1 MSKHAVILLLFFIT
15 ALNLGEPAVTKGLK
29 IDNAYLA
36 NPASGL
42 ISRPLITQGYLLN
55 RGYVSRPDLKTQN
68 RPSNSRT
75 LLKTVVTAYT
85 SSPEE
90 TDETPFI
97 TASGNYAQFGVA
109 AANFL
114 PLGTQIRLP
123 KLFGEQIFVVE
134 DRLNS
139 RYNNRVDIWLP
150 AKNDAQNFGVKV
162 SEIEIF

>member
-1 MSKHAVILLLFFIT
+1 M
-15 ALNLGEPAVTKGLK
+15 
-29 IDNAYLA
+29 
-36 NPASGL
+36 
-42 ISRPLITQGYLLN
+42 
-55 RGYVSRPDLKTQN
+55 
-68 RPSNSRT
+68 
-75 LLKTVVTAYT
+75 KTVVTAYT

-123 KLFGEQIFVVE
+123 RLFGEQIFVVE

-150 AKNDAQNFGVKV
+150 VKNDAQNFGVKV